1 LLLLKKELDLL
12 LSAYII
18 TRMDNNPFKEFGGST
33 FSVKATLIANGTA
46 SQRTKN
52 RIREH
57 GDVMTAERF
66 HNDLTCLGGGWA
78 VNFSAPDG
86 WHGWLPVSELSI
98 IRHDVKQATMQQF
111 AGRGWAGDGSG
122 MDDLAD
128 FNAMEGMDC

>member
-1 LLLLKKELDLL
+1 
-12 LSAYII
+12 
-18 TRMDNNPFKEFGGST
+18 MNNNPFTEFGANT
-33 FSVKATLIANGTA
+33 FAVKATLIANCMA
-46 SQRTKN
+46 DSRTKN

-57 GDVMTAERF
+57 GAEMTAERV
-66 HNDLTCLGGGWA
+66 HPDMDCLGGGMG
-78 VNFSAPDG
+78 VLFTAPDG
-86 WHGWLPVSELSI
+86 WHGWLPADHLSI